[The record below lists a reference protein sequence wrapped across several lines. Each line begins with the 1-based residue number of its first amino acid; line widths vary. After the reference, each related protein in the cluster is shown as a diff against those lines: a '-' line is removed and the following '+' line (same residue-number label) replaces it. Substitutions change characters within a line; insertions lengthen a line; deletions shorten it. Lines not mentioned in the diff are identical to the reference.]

1 MQKIIKTF
9 HRQKKRNKNKNVT
22 KKKLLNIKFQDFSL
36 SLNYLERL
44 ARQNY
49 LLGQRFHIFYQFIVN
64 KPILYKLQSI
74 DFCVF
79 V

>member
-36 SLNYLERL
+36 SLNYSERL

-49 LLGQRFHIFYQFIVN
+49 LLGQRFHIFYQFIV
-64 KPILYKLQSI
+64 K
-74 DFCVF
+74 
-79 V
+79 